1 MQKLLTGNSAAA
13 WGARL
18 ARAEVIP
25 NYPVTPQTEI
35 IETIAEWDANGEMDT
50 QFVPM
55 ESEHSVMSASISAS
69 ASGARVFTAS
79 SSQGT
84 LLMHEVMYIASGLR
98 LPIVMVNVS
107 RGVSAPI
114 TLWPDHNDI
123 LGLRDAGWLQFHC
136 QNNQEVLDTIIQAYK
151 IAEDKKVL
159 LPILI
164 NLDGFVLSF
173 TREPISIP
181 EPEKVDSFLPKFN
194 PTDNV
199 LDPKN
204 PASMGSAVFGD
215 YMYFRNQHH
224 LASMNALKITRQV
237 EKEFAK
243 KFGRKYS
250 CVEWYGNPNAKYVL
264 VTTNSMS
271 TVARSAI
278 EGTKDCAVLRI
289 RMLRPFPEKEI
300 KKQLDGAKAVGVVDQ
315 NVAPG
320 YGGIIYPEI
329 RSALFGTRT
338 KVVSSFIAG
347 LGGRNLTKAHFV
359 HMFKMMKA
367 QKESKTEW
375 IY

>member
-18 ARAEVIP
+18 SRAEAIP

-35 IETIAEWDANGEMDT
+35 IETLAEWDADGEIET

-55 ESEHSVMSASISAS
+55 ESEHSVMSAAIASS

-84 LLMHEVMYIASGLR
+84 LLMHEVMYVASGLR

-107 RGVSAPI
+107 RAVSAPI

-123 LGLRDAGWLQFHC
+123 LDLRDAGWLQFHC
-136 QNNQEVLDTIIQAYK
+136 QNNQEVLDTVIQAYK
-151 IAEDKKVL
+151 IAEDPSVR

-164 NLDGFVLSF
+164 NMDGFVLSF
-173 TREPISIP
+173 TREPIELPSQ
-181 EPEKVDSFLPKFN
+181 ESVDSFLPKFT
-194 PTDNV
+194 PTDNI
-199 LDPKN
+199 LDPKQ

-224 LASMNALKITRQV
+224 LASTNALKVAKKV
-237 EKEFAK
+237 EREFAK

-250 CVEWYGNPNAKYVL
+250 AVEWYGNPNAKYVL
-264 VTTNSMS
+264 ITTNSMS

-278 EGTKDCAVLRI
+278 EGTKDCAILRI

-300 KKQLDGAKAVGVVDQ
+300 QSCLQDAKAVGVVDQ
-315 NVAPG
+315 NLAPG

-329 RSALFGTRT
+329 RSALFNT
-338 KVVSSFIAG
+338 KTKIVSSFIAG
-347 LGGRNLTKAHFV
+347 LGGRNLTKAHFSG
-359 HMFKMMKA
+359 MLRKLKA
-367 QKESKTEW
+367 QKESRTEW